1 MSHNKKYGKNI
12 DGDVISEN
20 NDIKFSFLLLAILE
34 VCKKAT
40 FFWYLQFF
48 NRLITEKPT
57 QVKEDLLKLLVF
69 QVLLILNTKH

>member
-20 NDIKFSFLLLAILE
+20 DDIKFSFLLLVILE

-40 FFWYLQFF
+40 FF
-48 NRLITEKPT
+48 
-57 QVKEDLLKLLVF
+57 
-69 QVLLILNTKH
+69 